1 MDKYTR
7 TLEVAKRILELTPP
21 WERED
26 LTAADVAKVINADP
40 IGTIEHLVGLIE
52 DLQA

>member
-7 TLEVAKRILELTPP
+7 RLEIAKRILELYEP

-26 LTAADVAKVINADP
+26 LTPADVAKVIQADP
-40 IGTIEHLVGLIE
+40 LGVMEHLVDTIEHLH
-52 DLQA
+52 A